1 MAIRSRGLYGSCLK
15 YLNQGIL
22 IESAAGENV
31 FIEENMPKGG
41 LFEDEKQI
49 IKTSNWINYNN
60 NKEDF
65 LYNNNNKISREIF
78 L

>member
-1 MAIRSRGLYGSCLK
+1 
-15 YLNQGIL
+15 
-22 IESAAGENV
+22 
-31 FIEENMPKGG
+31 MPKGG

-49 IKTSNWINYNN
+49 IKTSNCINYNN

-65 LYNNNNKISREIF
+65 LYNSNNKISREIF

>member
-1 MAIRSRGLYGSCLK
+1 MIY

-65 LYNNNNKISREIF
+65 LYNNNLIY
-78 L
+78 